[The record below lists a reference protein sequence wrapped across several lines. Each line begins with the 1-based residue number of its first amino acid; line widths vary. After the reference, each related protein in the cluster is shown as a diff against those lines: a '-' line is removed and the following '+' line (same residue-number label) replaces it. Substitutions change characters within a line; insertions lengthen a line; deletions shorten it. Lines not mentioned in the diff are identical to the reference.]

1 MGTSCLQPVQAMRP
15 IDRLFDEY
23 GASHRNHTNK
33 LIHYLCVPLIFWS
46 VVALVASIPANL
58 LTARFGD
65 TIYTNWAALA
75 LVPVVLY
82 YLWLSRPLAL
92 GMLVFAVICL
102 AAASQIAAVAELW
115 KVALTVFI
123 ICWILQFW
131 GHKIE
136 GKKPSFLKDL
146 QFLLIGPAW
155 ILSSLYKK
163 AGIRW

>member
-1 MGTSCLQPVQAMRP
+1 MRP

-23 GASHRNHTNK
+23 SVSHLNHTNK

-46 VVALVASIPANL
+46 VVALVASIPAEHL
-58 LTARFGD
+58 KARFGD
-65 TIYTNWAALA
+65 TFYMNWAGLA
-75 LVPVVLY
+75 FVPVILY
-82 YLWLSRPLAL
+82 YLWLSRSLAF
-92 GMLVFAVICL
+92 GMLVFVVICL
-102 AAASQIAAVAELW
+102 AIAFQIAAVTELW